1 MESPFKEPLLLGG
14 GRSES
19 GFLLFP
25 LWPEKDRTWF
35 ILDDCLFLTQYLQS
49 LEVDAEKKKERR
61 DENIS
66 CIGLRVYKK
75 KPDTKRAFP
84 YSALTSVFL
93 NAKFVAQTKERR
105 EHA

>member
-35 ILDDCLFLTQYLQS
+35 ILDDCLFLAQYLQS
-49 LEVDAEKKKERR
+49 LEVDAEKRKSGER
-61 DENIS
+61 
-66 CIGLRVYKK
+66 K
-75 KPDTKRAFP
+75 TFP
-84 YSALTSVFL
+84 A
-93 NAKFVAQTKERR
+93 
-105 EHA
+105 